1 MKNKNNKTL
10 IVIKISGSI
19 FNLTNKGN
27 ELDKL
32 CEFFVEQE
40 KEGFQLILVAGGGIT
55 AKQYIKQ
62 ARKLGANEAFLDEVG
77 IEVSRLNAKMM
88 LPKLGESTYQN
99 IPTDLDEIVEAVSTG
114 LHVVTGG
121 LHPGHS
127 TNAVAALISERIQA
141 RLFINATDVE
151 GIYSEDP
158 EKNKKAEL
166 FKRIN
171 IEKLFKII
179 MSQEMDAGTYNLMD
193 LTALKIIKRSK
204 IPTIV
209 IKCSEDRIEKALND
223 KEIGTKIE
231 VI

>member
-1 MKNKNNKTL
+1 MKDNKNNRTP

-19 FNLTNKGN
+19 FDLTDKENKL
-27 ELDKL
+27 EKL
-32 CEFFVEQE
+32 CEFFVEQA
-40 KEGFQLILVAGGGIT
+40 KEFQLILVAGGGIT

-77 IEVSRLNAKMM
+77 IEVSRLNAKIM
-88 LPKLGESTYQN
+88 LPKLGKTTYQN
-99 IPTDLDEIVEAVSTG
+99 IPTDLEEIIEAFSTG

-141 RLFINATDVE
+141 KLFINATDVE

-158 EKNKKAEL
+158 EKHKTAKL
-166 FKRIN
+166 FKRID
-171 IEKLFKII
+171 IEELFKII
-179 MSQEMDAGTYNLMD
+179 MSQEMNAGTYNLMD

-204 IPTIV
+204 ISTVV
-209 IKCSEDRIEKALND
+209 IKCSTENIEKALNEKD
-223 KEIGTKIE
+223 AGTKIE